1 MSSFTPRDPDFEPR
15 VRASFAAQRVMRTIG
30 ASLAR
35 LAPGEV
41 DIDLQIADELTQQ
54 NGFVHAG
61 IVATIADS
69 ACGYAALSL
78 MAPGK
83 DVVSVEFK
91 LNLLSPSVG
100 DRLVARGR
108 VLRSGK
114 TISVCR
120 ADVSALRDGEERL
133 VATMLGT
140 MMSVSEDPPPA

>member
-1 MSSFTPRDPDFEPR
+1 VTAFAPRDPDFEPR

-41 DIDLQIADELTQQ
+41 DINLEIADEFTQQ

-91 LNLLSPSVG
+91 LNLLAPSVG
-100 DRLVARGR
+100 DRLVARAR

-120 ADVSALRDGEERL
+120 ADVSALRNGEERL

-140 MMSVSEDPPPA
+140 MMSVAEDPPRA

>member
-1 MSSFTPRDPDFEPR
+1 
-15 VRASFAAQRVMRTIG
+15 
-30 ASLAR
+30 
-35 LAPGEV
+35 V
-41 DIDLQIADELTQQ
+41 DINLEIADEFTQQ

-91 LNLLSPSVG
+91 LNLLAPSVG
-100 DRLVARGR
+100 DRLVARAR

-120 ADVSALRDGEERL
+120 ADVSALRNGEERL

-140 MMSVSEDPPPA
+140 MMSVAEDPPRA

>member
-1 MSSFTPRDPDFEPR
+1 MSSFAPRDPDFEPR
-15 VRASFAAQRVMRTIG
+15 VRASFAAQRVMGTIG
-30 ASLAR
+30 ATLAR

-41 DIDLQIADELTQQ
+41 DIDLRISKEFTQQ

-78 MAPGK
+78 MAPGR

-100 DRLVARGR
+100 ERLVARAR

-120 ADVSALRDGEERL
+120 ADVSALRNGEERL

-140 MMSVSEDPPPA
+140 LMSVSEDPPPT

>member
-1 MSSFTPRDPDFEPR
+1 VSSFTPRDPDFEPR

-41 DIDLQIADELTQQ
+41 DIDLRISDEFTQQ

-100 DRLVARGR
+100 DRLIARAS

-114 TISVCR
+114 TVSVCR

-140 MMSVSEDPPPA
+140 MMSVSEDPPQA